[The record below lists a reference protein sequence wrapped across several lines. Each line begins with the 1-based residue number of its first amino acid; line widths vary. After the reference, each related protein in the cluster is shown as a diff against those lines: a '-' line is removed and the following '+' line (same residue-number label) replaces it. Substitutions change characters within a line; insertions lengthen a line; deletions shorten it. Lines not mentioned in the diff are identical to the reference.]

1 MPHTKPIA
9 RLSDLM
15 HSIQAAQAHLDLVKV
30 MVDGLGEDEHFAR
43 IHKELVAIDAALQE
57 AAETI
62 DRVGR

>member
-30 MVDGLGEDEHFAR
+30 MIEELGEDERFSKV
-43 IHKELVAIDAALQE
+43 HKGLFAIDAALHE